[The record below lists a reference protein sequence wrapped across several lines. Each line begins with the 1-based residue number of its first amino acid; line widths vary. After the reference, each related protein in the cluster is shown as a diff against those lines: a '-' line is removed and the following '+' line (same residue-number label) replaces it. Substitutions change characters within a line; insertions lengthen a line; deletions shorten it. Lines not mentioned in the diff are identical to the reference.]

1 MADAPLVSVC
11 VPTIGRVEYLRE
23 VEASLSAQTLA
34 DFEVL
39 VLDNESPPEA
49 EEQIRAWA
57 ARDPRVRV
65 LRVSPRVPMF
75 ENFERG
81 IVATRGKYVTFCH
94 DDDAVFP
101 NFLERNV
108 AFMDAHPEAVF
119 AGSNYVFM
127 DGAGKVF
134 EERPWIRRTETW
146 DGRRYIR
153 ALMRR
158 GRNPITMQSVFYRRD
173 PLVAS
178 FDATISP
185 HYGDFVIL
193 MRMAEGHSVG
203 FIAETLVKVRQHDGQ
218 ASKWPMSR
226 GVPLRTQILLD
237 YCRELRSRWP
247 ADEVAS
253 LERDVRRAHALYL
266 AWGWFAAPDREEAN
280 ACIANMNGSTLES
293 SLAAVL
299 RGVDRIGATPTARRR
314 IADFARRVANR

>member
-1 MADAPLVSVC
+1 MADAPVVSIC
-11 VPTIGRVEYLRE
+11 VPTIGRVEYLPE
-23 VEASLSAQTLA
+23 VEASLSAQTFR

-39 VLDNESPPEA
+39 VLDNESPAEA
-49 EEQIRAWA
+49 EWQIRGWA
-57 ARDPRVRV
+57 ERDPRVRV

-75 ENFERG
+75 ENFRRG

-101 NFLERNV
+101 TFLERNV
-108 AFMDAHPEAVF
+108 AFMESHPEAAF

-127 DGAGKVF
+127 DGSGKIF
-134 EERPWIRRTETW
+134 EERAWIRRTETW

-158 GRNPITMQSVFYRRD
+158 GRNPITMQSVFYRRE
-173 PLVAS
+173 PIVEH

-193 MRMAEGHSVG
+193 MRMAEHGRVG

-218 ASKWPMSR
+218 ASKWPVSR
-226 GVPLRTQILLD
+226 GIPLRTQILLD

-247 ADEVAS
+247 ADEVAA

-266 AWGWFAAPDREEAN
+266 AWGWLAAPDREEAD
-280 ACIANMNGSTLES
+280 ACIASMNGSKLES
-293 SLAAVL
+293 GLAAVL
-299 RGVDRIGATPTARRR
+299 RGVDRIGATPAARRR